1 MGKML
6 DCDGRGKM
14 ADMNDE
20 SDALEKKQSSVSG
33 CCLIEI
39 RVKGQL
45 GDQWQDWFE
54 NMDLRL
60 LENGEMI
67 LTGAIHDQAALMGIL
82 NKVNRLNL
90 TLLSVNKV
98 SRKQEKP

>member
-1 MGKML
+1 M
-6 DCDGRGKM
+6 
-14 ADMNDE
+14 
-20 SDALEKKQSSVSG
+20 SDARVTRESKQPSGSG

-45 GDQWQDWFE
+45 SDQWSDWFE

-67 LTGAIHDQAALMGIL
+67 LSGAIPDQAALMGIL
-82 NKVNRLNL
+82 NKLNRLNL
-90 TLLSVNKV
+90 TLLSVNEV
-98 SRKQEKP
+98 SQRQSNVKKEKE

>member
-1 MGKML
+1 VIGKEIWLNMSEE
-6 DCDGRGKM
+6 CDTR
-14 ADMNDE
+14 
-20 SDALEKKQSSVSG
+20 EKKSSGTG

-45 GDQWQDWFE
+45 TDQWRDWFE
-54 NMDLRL
+54 NMDLKL

-67 LTGAIHDQAALMGIL
+67 LTGAIPDQAALMGIL

-90 TLLSVNKV
+90 TLLSVNEV
-98 SRKQEKP
+98 SRNQ

>member
-1 MGKML
+1 MIGKAIWLSMSE
-6 DCDGRGKM
+6 
-14 ADMNDE
+14 E
-20 SDALEKKQSSVSG
+20 SETREKNSSGTG

-45 GDQWQDWFE
+45 TDQWRDWFE
-54 NMDLRL
+54 NMELRL

-67 LTGAIHDQAALMGIL
+67 LTGAIPDQASLMGIL

-90 TLLSVNKV
+90 ILLSVNEV

>member
-1 MGKML
+1 
-6 DCDGRGKM
+6 M

-20 SDALEKKQSSVSG
+20 SDAGAKKQSSASG

-39 RVKGQL
+39 QVRGQL
-45 GDQWQDWFE
+45 TEQWRDWFE
-54 NMDLRL
+54 NMDLRF

-67 LTGAIHDQAALMGIL
+67 LTGAIPDQAALMGIL

-90 TLLSVNKV
+90 TLLSVNEV
-98 SRKQEKP
+98 SRKQEKT

>member
-1 MGKML
+1 MS
-6 DCDGRGKM
+6 
-14 ADMNDE
+14 NE
-20 SDALEKKQSSVSG
+20 SNTRESRRSSESG

-45 GDQWQDWFE
+45 GNQWSDWFE

-67 LTGAIHDQAALMGIL
+67 LSGSIPDQAALMGIL
-82 NKVNRLNL
+82 NKINRLNL
-90 TLLSVNKV
+90 RLLSVNEV
-98 SRKQEKP
+98 SRNQEQC